1 MSKRDFYE
9 VLGVARDVD
18 DQGLKRAYRQ
28 LALKYHPDRNPND
41 KRAEERFKEA
51 AEAYAV
57 LADADKRARYDRFGH
72 AGVGAGGGSAG
83 FDPATFADFN
93 DIFGGLGDMFGF
105 GDIFGG
111 GGRRDGPVRGGHL
124 RYDLRISLED
134 VDSGTDAT
142 LQIPRDET
150 CDDCRGSGAAPGSG
164 PETCPEC
171 RGRGQIRYQQG
182 FLTVARTCGR
192 CRGAGKV
199 ITNPCGACRGTG
211 RVPRNRR
218 ITVKVPPGIDS
229 DQQLRLQGEGE
240 HGPNGGPP
248 GDLFVVIHVQD
259 HPVFR
264 RDGRDLLCAVPVS
277 YPTLVL
283 GGIITV
289 PALSGEETL
298 HIPQGTPSDK
308 RIRLRGKGL
317 PHVSGRGRGDLYVD
331 VKVAVPTSVS
341 REQKALIEELDKTM
355 PERSFRPNEQE
366 DVPGDHTRPFFERVK
381 DIFG

>member
-9 VLGVARDVD
+9 VLGVSRDVD
-18 DQGLKRAYRQ
+18 EQGLKRAYRQ

-57 LADADKRARYDRFGH
+57 LADPDKRSRYDRFGH
-72 AGVGAGGGSAG
+72 AGVTGAGGSAG

-93 DIFGGLGDMFGF
+93 DIFSGLGDMFGF

-111 GGRRDGPVRGGHL
+111 GRRRGPARGSHL
-124 RYDLRISLED
+124 RYDLEISLED
-134 VDSGTDAT
+134 VEAGTDAT
-142 LQIPRDET
+142 LQIPREEK
-150 CDDCRGSGAAPGSG
+150 CDGCRGSGAAPGSG
-164 PETCPEC
+164 PETCPQC
-171 RGRGQIRYQQG
+171 RGRGQVRYQQG
-182 FLTVARTCGR
+182 FLTVARTCGQ
-192 CRGAGKV
+192 CRGAGRV
-199 ITNPCGACRGTG
+199 ITNPCQTCRGAG
-211 RVPRNRR
+211 RVSRDRKL
-218 ITVKVPPGIDS
+218 TVKVPPGIDT

-264 RDGRDLLCAVPVS
+264 RDGSDLLCSVPVS

-283 GGIITV
+283 GGTLTV
-289 PALSGEETL
+289 PTLRDEETL
-298 HIPQGTPSDK
+298 HIPKGTPADK
-308 RIRLRGKGL
+308 RLRVRGKGL
-317 PHVSGRGRGDLYVD
+317 PHVSGHGRGDLYVD
-331 VKVAVPTSVS
+331 VNVDVPTSVS
-341 REQKALIEELDKTM
+341 PEQKALIEELDKTM
-355 PERSFRPNEQE
+355 SQRPFRPKEQRNAPDDE
-366 DVPGDHTRPFFERVK
+366 NRPFFERVK